1 MRGLLTK
8 DFNSEKRT
16 IFMAITFWMAIY
28 IFFYTVIR
36 SGDKQS
42 IDMFFTSIA
51 VIPIIVMQDLL
62 RNEKDT
68 NSMSYLLS
76 LPISKKLYVNE
87 KLVFS
92 IILMV
97 LIILANIV
105 SLAIITYFNDYY
117 FDIKDLLDQTIFY
130 ILMGYSM
137 MNIGL
142 NFSVNMGDAAF
153 VLSPLLVL
161 VLGLIFMPILSFAS
175 FNNQSADILASGYKI
190 VFGGLI
196 YIGFNEWIRRS
207 TIKKMKKKRY

>member
-161 VLGLIFMPILSFAS
+161 VLGLIFMSILSFAS

>member
-142 NFSVNMGDAAF
+142 SFSVNMGDAAF

-161 VLGLIFMPILSFAS
+161 VLGLIFMSILSFAS

>member
-1 MRGLLTK
+1 MKGLLIK
-8 DFNSEKRT
+8 DFQSEKR
-16 IFMAITFWMAIY
+16 IILFAILGWMAFY
-28 IFFYTVIR
+28 IFIYTIIEP
-36 SGDKQS
+36 GGKQS
-42 IDMFFTSIA
+42 IDLSFINIA
-51 VIPIIVMQDLL
+51 IIPIMVMQDLFM
-62 RNEKDT
+62 NEEDT

-76 LPISKKLYVNE
+76 LPISKRIYVNE

-105 SLAIITYFNDYY
+105 SLAIITYLNDYY
-117 FDIKDLLDQTIFY
+117 FDIKDLLYQSIFY
-130 ILMGYSM
+130 LLMGYSI

-153 VLSPLLVL
+153 ILSSLLVL
-161 VLGLIFMPILSFAS
+161 VLGLIFISLLSIAS
-175 FNNQSADILASGYKI
+175 FTNEPVDILASWYKI
-190 VFGGLI
+190 IFGALI

>member
-68 NSMSYLLS
+68 NSLSYLLS

-161 VLGLIFMPILSFAS
+161 VLGLIFMSILSFAS